1 MAKIKKYLCTDC
13 GNECNSPQD
22 GGPLVMI
29 WKNGHSCDFTLIGEY
44 EDMTD
49 KEFITIDGQ
58 TYFLTGAIYYN

>member
-1 MAKIKKYLCTDC
+1 MTKIKKYICTDC

-22 GGPLVMI
+22 GAPLVMI

-58 TYFLTGAIYYN
+58 TYFLLGAVHYN